1 MYAFTAHPVLF
12 YPSGNHACKPNNT
25 QEASRRQPPDYQA
38 LFKMPHF
45 TLQKAAYCSLKHGL
59 LQGERP
65 PPAKPNA
72 AYGTPDGGNMQYK
85 RATTHLQPCASRTQ
99 AGIVLFPLLFNL
111 FKKQTCNLYE
121 IYLQYNSLSVS
132 LQKSQIGIS
141 DKKKVFQRFKN

>member
-1 MYAFTAHPVLF
+1 
-12 YPSGNHACKPNNT
+12 
-25 QEASRRQPPDYQA
+25 
-38 LFKMPHF
+38 MPCF
-45 TLQKAAYCSLKHGL
+45 SLQKTAYCSLKHGL

-72 AYGTPDGGNMQYK
+72 AYSTPTGGNMRHK
-85 RATTHLQPCASRTQ
+85 RAPAPKSPYASRTQ

-111 FKKQTCNLYE
+111 FKKQACNLYE